1 VWHNNKRTTKA
12 YSNGFRT
19 GWALEWTN
27 KLIIFTIIMSDNKHI
42 YSEQLKL
49 GAYYSYDK
57 NNNKVYD
64 IKTMRQDFKELVK
77 RLK

>member
-1 VWHNNKRTTKA
+1 
-12 YSNGFRT
+12 
-19 GWALEWTN
+19 
-27 KLIIFTIIMSDNKHI
+27 MSKKGHI

-64 IKTMRQDFKELVK
+64 IKTIRQEFKELIK
-77 RLK
+77 RIK

>member
-1 VWHNNKRTTKA
+1 MNKNN
-12 YSNGFRT
+12 
-19 GWALEWTN
+19 
-27 KLIIFTIIMSDNKHI
+27 HI

-64 IKTMRQDFKELVK
+64 FKTMREDFKRLIQ